1 MGVFILMQVRNKI
14 RVVIADRDLF
24 YLQKLKLCLER
35 RGDMVVVGMADNG
48 PAVFQMVQEGAPD
61 VLLMDVILG
70 EKDGVWVLEQMKAQ
84 KKECVCIMISAIDSD
99 TGVRRAVAMGAD
111 YYMAKP
117 IQGELLLERIHQLT
131 EPIRSYEGKEKIW
144 TVQRE
149 EPVPEHHQVSGLEAE
164 ISSVLSRRGVPAS
177 IEG

>member
-1 MGVFILMQVRNKI
+1 MMQVRNKI

-84 KKECVCIMISAIDSD
+84 KKECVCIMISRDRQRYGGTPSSCYGCRLLYGKTHTGRIAAGTNPSIDRTDSF
-99 TGVRRAVAMGAD
+99 
-111 YYMAKP
+111 
-117 IQGELLLERIHQLT
+117 L
-131 EPIRSYEGKEKIW
+131 
-144 TVQRE
+144 
-149 EPVPEHHQVSGLEAE
+149 
-164 ISSVLSRRGVPAS
+164 
-177 IEG
+177 